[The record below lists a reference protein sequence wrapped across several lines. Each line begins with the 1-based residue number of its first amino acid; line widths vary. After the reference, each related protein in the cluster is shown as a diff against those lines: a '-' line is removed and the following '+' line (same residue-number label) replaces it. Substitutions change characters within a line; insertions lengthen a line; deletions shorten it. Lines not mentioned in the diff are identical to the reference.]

1 MIHAH
6 ENRQNTTGTSPT
18 TNVNVGREADGKIKE
33 VKVKDEKE
41 SKALLSTHVVMMKST
56 MHMPL
61 TIQTILH
68 THPMH
73 PPTSYSLN
81 QQWLISHRKVAAPVL
96 KSALKKAAATTK
108 KGERRRTLT
117 IDEALV
123 KKLGQRQLNPVS
135 HTHIHPLAQPHLI
148 CLAHQSVS
156 FHNALKGDDED
167 EEENEDEEDDAK
179 EEENFN

>member
-1 MIHAH
+1 M
-6 ENRQNTTGTSPT
+6 
-18 TNVNVGREADGKIKE
+18 GREAGGKVKE

-41 SKALLSTHVVMMKST
+41 RVDSSKALLSTHVVMMKST

-61 TIQTILH
+61 TIQTIFH
-68 THPMH
+68 MHHMH
-73 PPTSYSLN
+73 PPTSYSVN
-81 QQWLISHRKVAAPVL
+81 QQWLISRGKVAAPVL
-96 KSALKKAAATTK
+96 KSTLKKAAATTK

-117 IDEALV
+117 IDGALV

-135 HTHIHPLAQPHLI
+135 
-148 CLAHQSVS
+148 QSVS

-179 EEENFN
+179 EEEKFNWDGEDEEVEA